1 MGREYIGDISGKFG
15 FAIQDSCDIQ
25 NLIEGILYEIE
36 YEWYG
41 CSCNIEPE
49 ILEQKNFCDDCYETY
64 EAHYEDVCEYIENKE
79 KLYFESSFINF
90 YINRIKHYEKL
101 IQKLLELKEE
111 LPDDIII
118 EFNKIENNEA
128 IIDGY
133 NDIFKDVYDK
143 INTYQNTENKNK
155 YTFDKLLTFFLRY
168 KLGIQIKYIL
178 EKQDTCFVCC
188 EI

>member
-41 CSCNIEPE
+41 CGCNIEPE
-49 ILEQKNFCDDCYETY
+49 ILEQKNFCDECYETY
-64 EAHYEDVCEYIENKE
+64 EAHYEDVCKYIDDDE

-101 IQKLLELKEE
+101 VQKLSEIKEI
-111 LPDDIII
+111 LPNDIII

-128 IIDGY
+128 IKDGY

-143 INTYQNTENKNK
+143 INTYQNTEYKNK
-155 YTFDKLLTFFLRY
+155 YTFDKLLEYFLRY

>member
-25 NLIEGILYEIE
+25 NLKEGILYEIE
-36 YEWYG
+36 YQWYG

-49 ILEQKNFCDDCYETY
+49 ILEQKNFCDECYETY
-64 EAHYEDVCEYIENKE
+64 DAHYEDVCEYIDDEQ
-79 KLYFESSFINF
+79 KLYFESSNINF
-90 YINRIKHYEKL
+90 YINRDKHYEKL
-101 IQKLLELKEE
+101 VQKLLEIKEK

-118 EFNKIENNEA
+118 EFDKIEKNEA

-133 NDIFKDVYDK
+133 NDIFKDTYDK
-143 INTYQNTENKNK
+143 INTYQHIENKNK
-155 YTFDKLLTFFLRY
+155 YTFDKLLEYFLRY

-188 EI
+188 ET